1 MPISFLHFDSAQ
13 RNNKNEDPFKSSFKL
28 ANSIRNVKKI
38 YLKSAEIP
46 CGFFNIRT
54 PQIFSFILSSSKDMD
69 EISQLASITYTPKQK
84 TNYNLVVN
92 TNHELSNQIL
102 NNSDSAVQ
110 EKLVKQA
117 VDLAKLSQNLLQG
130 EELTAFVKRS
140 FELMN

>member
-1 MPISFLHFDSAQ
+1 MPISFIHFDSAQ
-13 RNNKNEDPFKSSFKL
+13 RNNKDQDPFKSSFKL

-69 EISQLASITYTPKQK
+69 AISQLASITYTPKQK

-92 TNHELSNQIL
+92 TSNNVIL
-102 NNSDSAVQ
+102 PNPMNSNNNSNSVSNDYFGPISANSV
-110 EKLVKQA
+110 LPNNFF
-117 VDLAKLSQNLLQG
+117 S
-130 EELTAFVKRS
+130 
-140 FELMN
+140 